1 MRSSTQLSFNP
12 IYLDYAATTP
22 VDPRVIQKMQ
32 ACLGLEGAFANPASD
47 HGLGKAAKA
56 LIEAARAEVAKLLHT
71 VPRSIIFSSGA
82 TESIN
87 LALKGVAHAYH
98 DRGKHIITAK
108 TEHSAVLDS
117 CAYLERMGYE
127 VTYLDCLQSG
137 LIALEDL
144 RAACRSDTIL
154 ISLMQVNDET
164 EVVQDI
170 AAMAAIARDRG
181 IIFHVDAAQSV
192 GKIPIDLRALKVD
205 LLSFSGHKIY
215 GPKGVGVLYVGD
227 SPRIRLTPQMH
238 GGGQERGLR
247 AGTLATH
254 QIVGMGEACRIAHES
269 MKSDSQ
275 AITALRDTFWQGI
288 QALPGVIAN
297 ACVENTV
304 SPILN
309 LRFEGLDSQSLI
321 QRLAAGGL
329 AFSQASACHAT
340 HLAPSYVLRAM
351 GLSDQQAAASLR
363 FSFGRFTKPDDI
375 ARAIRTIHTSVKGE
389 S

>member
-1 MRSSTQLSFNP
+1 MRSSTQPTINS

-22 VDPRVIQKMQ
+22 VDPRVVQKMQ

-47 HGLGKAAKA
+47 HALGAVAKA
-56 LIEAARAEVAKLLHT
+56 LVEEARAQVAKLLHT
-71 VPRSIIFSSGA
+71 VPRSIIFTSGA

-87 LALKGVAHAYH
+87 LALKGVAHAYP
-98 DRGKHIITAK
+98 DRGKHIMTAK

-117 CAYLERMGYE
+117 CAYLKSIGYE
-127 VTYLDCLQSG
+127 VTYLDPLPNG
-137 LIALEDL
+137 LIALEDFK
-144 RAACRSDTIL
+144 AACRSDTVL
-154 ISLMQVNDET
+154 ISLMQVNNET
-164 EVVQDI
+164 GVVQDI

-192 GKIPIDLRALKVD
+192 GKIPIDVQALKGD

-238 GGGQERGLR
+238 GGGQERGFR

-254 QIVGMGEACRIAHES
+254 QIVGLGEACRIARES
-269 MKSDSQ
+269 MESDSK
-275 AITALRDTFWQGI
+275 AIAALRDAFWQGI
-288 QALPGVIAN
+288 QVLPGVMANVSIAN
-297 ACVENTV
+297 TV
-304 SPILN
+304 PHILN
-309 LRFEGLDSQSLI
+309 LRFEGLDAQSLI
-321 QRLAAGGL
+321 KGLAMDGL

-363 FSFGRFTKPDDI
+363 FSFGRFTSRDDI
-375 ARAIRTIHTSVKGE
+375 AQAIRTIDTRVKGE
-389 S
+389 L

>member
-1 MRSSTQLSFNP
+1 MRSSTQPPLKP
-12 IYLDYAATTP
+12 VYLDYAATTP
-22 VDPRVIQKMQ
+22 VDPRVVQKMQ
-32 ACLGLEGAFANPASD
+32 ACLGLEGTFANPASD
-47 HGLGKAAKA
+47 HALGSLAKA
-56 LIEAARAEVAKLLHT
+56 LVEEARVQVAKLLHT
-71 VPRSIIFSSGA
+71 VPRSIVFTSGA

-87 LALKGVAHAYH
+87 LALKGVAHAYQH
-98 DRGKHIITAK
+98 RGKHIITAK
-108 TEHSAVLDS
+108 TEHPAVLDS
-117 CAYLERMGYE
+117 CAYLESIGYE

-137 LIALEDL
+137 LIALEDFK
-144 RAACRSDTIL
+144 AACRSDTVL
-154 ISLMQVNDET
+154 ISVMHVNNET
-164 EVVQDI
+164 GVVQDI

-192 GKIPIDLRALKVD
+192 GKIPIDVQHLKVD

-227 SPRIRLTPQMH
+227 SPRIRLTPQIH

-254 QIVGMGEACRIAHES
+254 QIVGLGEACRIAHES
-269 MKSDSQ
+269 IESDYKVI
-275 AITALRDTFWQGI
+275 AGLRDAFCQGI
-288 QALPGVIAN
+288 QTLAGVMAN
-297 ACVENTV
+297 IPAENTV
-304 SPILN
+304 PHILN

-321 QRLAAGGL
+321 KGLAIDGL

-351 GLSDQQAAASLR
+351 GFSDQQAAASLR
-363 FSFGRFTKPDDI
+363 FSFGRFTTQDDI
-375 ARAIRTIHTSVKGE
+375 ARAIKTLHTRIKGE

>member
-1 MRSSTQLSFNP
+1 MRSSTQPPSNP

-47 HGLGKAAKA
+47 HILGSLAKGLVK
-56 LIEAARAEVAKLLHT
+56 EARAQVAKLLHT
-71 VPRSIIFSSGA
+71 VPRSIIFTSGA

-87 LALKGVAHAYH
+87 LALKGVAQAYP

-117 CAYLERMGYE
+117 CAYLESIGYT
-127 VTYLDCLQSG
+127 VTYLECLQNG
-137 LIALEDL
+137 LIALEDFK
-144 RAACRSDTIL
+144 AACRSDTVL
-154 ISLMQVNDET
+154 ISLMQVNNET
-164 EVVQDI
+164 GVVQDI
-170 AAMAAIARDRG
+170 ATMAAIARDRG

-192 GKIPIDLRALKVD
+192 GKIPIDVQALKVD

-238 GGGQERGLR
+238 GGGQERGFR

-254 QIVGMGEACRIAHES
+254 QIVGLGEACRIAHES
-269 MKSDSQ
+269 MESDCK
-275 AITALRDTFWQGI
+275 AIAALRDVFWQGL
-288 QALPGVIAN
+288 QTVPGVIAN
-297 ACVENTV
+297 VPAENTV
-304 SPILN
+304 PHIVN

-321 QRLAAGGL
+321 KGLAIDGL

-340 HLAPSYVLRAM
+340 HLAPSYVLKAM

-363 FSFGRFTKPDDI
+363 FSFGRFTTKDDI
-375 ARAIRTIHTSVKGE
+375 ARAIATFHIQIKA
-389 S
+389 